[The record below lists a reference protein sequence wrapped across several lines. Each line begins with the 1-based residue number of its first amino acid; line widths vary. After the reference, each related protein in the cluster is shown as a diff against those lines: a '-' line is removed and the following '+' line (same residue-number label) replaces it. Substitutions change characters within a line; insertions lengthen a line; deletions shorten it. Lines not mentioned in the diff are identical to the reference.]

1 MAVIGKIRQSSVIL
15 LVIVA
20 VALLAFILGD
30 FVRPQNKHL
39 SEFIVIGKDKINYYD
54 YLDQYNYYS
63 DLLKKN
69 GSENVEAEAGDYTFN
84 EMVDSIIVNNQASPL
99 GIMVTAEELRD
110 LMAGEKP
117 HPYAQRFFGGPEG
130 NYNMQLA
137 QGFLDNMDQYDSASV
152 ANYLYIEKLVEKET
166 YRNKYLNLLA
176 KSFYTPKV
184 FAHKAQE
191 ENGMKA
197 LVQTAQ
203 ISYSHELV
211 SDDKIKVSEE
221 DLKKWYEEN
230 LYRFPQDNELRNI
243 EYVIFEI
250 KPSERDLQ
258 EIETE
263 VREKYAQFV
272 ESETPQLFVNTL
284 IDSRFDS
291 SFFKQNELPAHIDT
305 LLFNAPIGT
314 FVEPFID
321 GDYWIFAKLLATES
335 RPDSLHVN
343 FMFIAN
349 EGMQNAPRKKEEA
362 KLLVD
367 SAFLALIN
375 GQAFYDVANQFS
387 DVKPDPQN
395 DSLRVWLEDG
405 SDQIF
410 FDRSTAQEFF
420 DTLSNFMPG
429 IMTRYESELGTWIF
443 ILNHKTA
450 IEKKIQV
457 AMGKKLIEASTETFD
472 NIESAA
478 NNFVNG
484 LDAYEKFDK
493 KVTESNLN
501 KRSFERLTA
510 MAYNIPGITGSA
522 REIVRWAYDEQTE
535 KGNVSNVFNLNN
547 MFVVASLKDIYPKGH
562 MALDQVRSFV
572 ESMVKRDKKAEILTK
587 NINAS
592 LAKTKDI
599 HQLATQY
606 KSTIDTV
613 NVSFSDRNFGHY
625 GPEAGLIGKI
635 FAQKANQSLK
645 LFKGDMGMYLVNVM
659 KIDIPSSLQVD
670 KNQGNSAEMFNQQ
683 QSMMYQSKIQ
693 NSAMPALRKL
703 YKIEDN
709 RYKVF

>member
-1 MAVIGKIRQSSVIL
+1 MAVIGKIRQHSVIL

-184 FAHKAQE
+184 FARKAQE

-221 DLKKWYEEN
+221 DLKKWHEEN

-272 ESETPQLFVNTL
+272 ASETPQLFVNTL

-321 GDYWIFAKLLATES
+321 GDYWMFAKLLATET

-367 SAFLALIN
+367 SAFLALMN
-375 GQAFYDVANQFS
+375 GQSFYDVANRFS

-429 IMTRYESELGTWIF
+429 IMTRYESKLGTWIF

-478 NNFVNG
+478 NNFANG
-484 LDAYEKFDK
+484 IDTYEKFDK

-522 REIVRWAYDEQTE
+522 REIVRWAYDEKTE

-599 HQLATQY
+599 HKLATQY
-606 KSTIDTV
+606 KSTVDTV